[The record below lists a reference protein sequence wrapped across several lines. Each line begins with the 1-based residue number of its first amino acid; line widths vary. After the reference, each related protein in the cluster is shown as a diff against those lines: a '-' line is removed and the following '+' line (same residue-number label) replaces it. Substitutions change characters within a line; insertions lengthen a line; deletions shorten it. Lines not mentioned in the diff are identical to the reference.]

1 LLDRYSIDYQ
11 DSNQLLSLDLGMN
24 ERPKHLPADE
34 RRAVT
39 VETVINLAAEK
50 NPSEI
55 TTKAIAER
63 MGLTQGAIFR
73 HFPNKE
79 AILQAVMT
87 WVSKRLLERVDK
99 AIKGIDSPAAAL
111 EAVFLAHID
120 FIAEHPGVPRML
132 FAELQRK
139 EQSLPKKMVQTLL
152 MHYRERVRG
161 LLEKGKAQGEFS
173 AELNVDAAVM
183 LFVGSI
189 QGLVMQSLLL
199 DDVAGIR
206 SDAPDIFAIYRH
218 GLGVADPTTHDKDAI
233 L

>member
-1 LLDRYSIDYQ
+1 MSA
-11 DSNQLLSLDLGMN
+11 
-24 ERPKHLPADE
+24 RPKHLPADE
-34 RRAVT
+34 RRAIT
-39 VETVINLAAEK
+39 VETVISLAAEK
-50 NPSEI
+50 NPSDI

-79 AILQAVMT
+79 AILQAVMS
-87 WVSKRLLERVDK
+87 WVSQRLLARVDS
-99 AIKGIDSPAAAL
+99 AIEGADSATAAL

-120 FIAEHPGVPRML
+120 FITEHPGVPRML
-132 FAELQRK
+132 FGELQRK

-152 MHYRERVRG
+152 KHYRERVRG
-161 LLEKGKAQGEFS
+161 LLEEGKAQDEFS
-173 AELNVDAAVM
+173 ADLNIDAAVM

-189 QGLVMQSLLL
+189 QGLVVQSLLL

-206 SDAPDIFAIYRH
+206 NDAPGIFAIYRQ
-218 GLGVADPTTHDKDAI
+218 GLGVTRTATADEESI

>member
-1 LLDRYSIDYQ
+1 MTE
-11 DSNQLLSLDLGMN
+11 N
-24 ERPKHLPADE
+24 PKHLPADE

-39 VETVINLAAEK
+39 VEAVINLAAEK

-79 AILQAVMT
+79 AILQAVMA

-99 AIKGIDSPAAAL
+99 AIQGIESPAAAL
-111 EAVFLAHID
+111 EAVFLAHIN

-132 FAELQRK
+132 FGELQRK

-152 MHYRERVRG
+152 KQYSERIAA
-161 LLEKGKAQGEFS
+161 LLEQGKQQGEFS
-173 AELNVDAAVM
+173 PDLNVESAVL

-199 DDVAGIR
+199 DDVAHIR
-206 SDAPDIFAIYRH
+206 SDAPGIFAIYRR
-218 GLGVADPTTHDKDAI
+218 GLGRAQIAADDKESSS
-233 L
+233 

>member
-1 LLDRYSIDYQ
+1 
-11 DSNQLLSLDLGMN
+11 MT
-24 ERPKHLPADE
+24 EHPKHLPADE

-39 VETVINLAAEK
+39 VEAVINLAAEK

-73 HFPNKE
+73 HFPNKD
-79 AILQAVMT
+79 AILQAVMA

-99 AIKGIDSPAAAL
+99 AILGIDSPAAAL
-111 EAVFLAHID
+111 EAVFLAHIN

-132 FAELQRK
+132 FGELQRK

-152 MHYRERVRG
+152 KQYSGRIAT
-161 LLEKGKAQGEFS
+161 LLEQGKQQGEFC
-173 AELNVDAAVM
+173 AELNVEAAVL

-199 DDVAGIR
+199 DDVAQIR
-206 SDAPDIFAIYRH
+206 KDAPTIFTIYRR
-218 GLGVADPTTHDKDAI
+218 GLGIAQVAADDKEPS

>member
-1 LLDRYSIDYQ
+1 MS
-11 DSNQLLSLDLGMN
+11 

-39 VETVINLAAEK
+39 VEAVINLAAEK

-55 TTKAIAER
+55 TTQAIAER

-79 AILQAVMT
+79 AILQAVMA
-87 WVSKRLLERVDK
+87 WVSQRLLHRIDK
-99 AIKGIDSPAAAL
+99 AALGIDSPAAAL
-111 EAVFLAHID
+111 EAVFLAHIN
-120 FIAEHPGVPRML
+120 FIAEHPGVPRLL

-152 MHYRERVRG
+152 QQYRERIHA
-161 LLEKGKAQGEFS
+161 LLEKGKQQGEFS
-173 AELNVDAAVM
+173 ADLNVNAAVL

-189 QGLVMQSLLL
+189 QGLVVQSLLL
-199 DDVAGIR
+199 NDVAQIR
-206 SDAPDIFAIYRH
+206 NDAPDIFAIYRQ
-218 GLGVADPTTHDKDAI
+218 GL
-233 L
+233 